1 MNDIQVHLENC
12 DPSFSG
18 MESGRV
24 MRAAGLSNAI
34 GRIPHFPEEQAGQFQ
49 ENKYV
54 LYIPITSQVP
64 NKYRAKDGVPP
75 TTPPAVTCCSCYG
88 RNPI

>member
-1 MNDIQVHLENC
+1 MNDIQVKNCHLENC

-18 MESGRV
+18 VESGRV

-34 GRIPHFPEEQAGQFQ
+34 GRILHFPEEQAGQFQ
-49 ENKYV
+49 ENKF
-54 LYIPITSQVP
+54 ISQVP
-64 NKYRAKDGVPP
+64 KKYRATT
-75 TTPPAVTCCSCYG
+75 TTPPAITCCSCDG

>member
-1 MNDIQVHLENC
+1 MKDIQVKNCHLENC

-24 MRAAGLSNAI
+24 LRAAGLFNAI
-34 GRIPHFPEEQAGQFQ
+34 GPILHFPEEQAGQVQ

-54 LYIPITSQVP
+54 LYIPVISQVP
-64 NKYRAKDGVPP
+64 KKYERSMA
-75 TTPPAVTCCSCYG
+75 CL
-88 RNPI
+88 